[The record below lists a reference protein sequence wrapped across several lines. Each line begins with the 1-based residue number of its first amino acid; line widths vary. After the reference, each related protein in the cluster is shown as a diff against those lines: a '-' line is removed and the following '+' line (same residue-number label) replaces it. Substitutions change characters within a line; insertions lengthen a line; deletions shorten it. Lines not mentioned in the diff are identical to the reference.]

1 MSRGLRPFR
10 QRDLTRALRGARA
23 AGYELARIEIG
34 MDGRIIIIPGKI
46 SGANGD
52 ALNPWDEALNDAA
65 EQQRSS

>member
-1 MSRGLRPFR
+1 M
-10 QRDLTRALRGARA
+10 
-23 AGYELARIEIG
+23 ARIEIG